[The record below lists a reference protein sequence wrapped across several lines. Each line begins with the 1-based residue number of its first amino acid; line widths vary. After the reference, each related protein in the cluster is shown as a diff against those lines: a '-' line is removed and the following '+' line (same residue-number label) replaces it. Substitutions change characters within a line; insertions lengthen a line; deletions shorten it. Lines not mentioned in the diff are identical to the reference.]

1 MCNLIRLLL
10 VVLAVL
16 SRTKSIAHLFK
27 LLCCHLLDEPDDIKV
42 DESRAEDGAKGGD
55 KAGAGAGAKAGDEA
69 SFDAY
74 FDFEATDFSADSED
88 LADNKDVKAGTEDY
102 DALLNEKINI
112 AKASYENLSKDA
124 KELKKT

>member
-1 MCNLIRLLL
+1 M
-10 VVLAVL
+10 L
-16 SRTKSIAHLFK
+16 SFARWTWWYQ
-27 LLCCHLLDEPDDIKV
+27 
-42 DESRAEDGAKGGD
+42 SRWVQSQGCSEGCGD